1 MLSQRDAVFATVS
14 KDGVPNIVPIHSKH
28 IIPKGTI
35 LISDQFMNKTRK
47 NVLQNPVASLTFWN
61 DSYGYRIEGICRYRT
76 SGFLYNMAV
85 RDVAKYSKKEN
96 IKLNCKGIILL
107 KIKEIT
113 EIPAGFV

>member
-61 DSYGYRIEGICRYRT
+61 DSYGYRIEGICKYRI
-76 SGFLYNMAV
+76 SGFFYIMAV
-85 RDVAKYSKKEN
+85 IGVVKYAKRKN
-96 IKLNCKGIILL
+96 VKLKCKGIILL
-107 KIKEIT
+107 RIKEKT
-113 EIPAGFV
+113 LTKY